1 MSEKRK
7 KDKQEKIW
15 KEAATTFEAPGI
27 EALKGSRVLSAVETR
42 RLIGPGRTKLVS
54 IRVPESDLEAV
65 KEIAQKHGR
74 KYQHLMTLALGQ
86 FIERYVESASR
97 MDRKYKS

>member
-7 KDKQEKIW
+7 KNKLEKHW
-15 KEAATTFEAPGI
+15 EEAAALFEAPGI
-27 EALKGSRVLSAVETR
+27 EALRGSRVLSAVESR
-42 RLIGPGRTKLVS
+42 RLLGPGRTKLVS
-54 IRVPESDLEAV
+54 IRVPEADLEAV
-65 KEIAQKHGR
+65 KEIAERHGR

-97 MDRKYKS
+97 KK